1 MFLKQL
7 IYRSSDIMKFSIHL
21 GIPEI
26 LALWTRL
33 KNQML
38 KAQYQSQT
46 LNSIKNEVKP

>member
-1 MFLKQL
+1 
-7 IYRSSDIMKFSIHL
+7 MKFSIHL

-38 KAQYQSQT
+38 KARDQNQM
-46 LNSIKNEVKP
+46 LGSIRNGVKP